1 MTLKFPNSIDKHI
14 GYIMKLRRTDLGM
27 SQEAL
32 GEKIGLSFQQ
42 IQKYE
47 KGSNRVAAGRLYEIS
62 GILGVDIDYFF
73 EGISNNV
80 KMQRGMSEP
89 KSGPGYIDFINSNEG
104 INLNRAFTQI
114 PNKQARLA
122 VINLC
127 RAMSNSPVPKKK

>member
-1 MTLKFPNSIDKHI
+1 MTLKYPNAVDKHI
-14 GYIMKLRRTDLGM
+14 GYKMKLRRTDLGM

-47 KGSNRVAAGRLYEIS
+47 KGSNRVAAGRLFEIS

-73 EGISNNV
+73 EGIGVNIKSL
-80 KMQRGMSEP
+80 RGMSEAN
-89 KSGPGYIDFINSNEG
+89 SGHGYIDFINSNEG

-114 PNKQARLA
+114 PSKQTRLA

-127 RAMSNSPVPKKK
+127 RAISNRAIAKKK